1 MKTDKKKFNI
11 AVRRPFGPSIAKV
24 IIPEDLISSIND
36 YIDKVIKDEK
46 KVNTLDYGNQ
56 LAGNVKQ
63 EFKLEKE
70 FMKECGWSNFLIEGC
85 AAWMLQ
91 SEKKQITKMQIINS
105 WIVRQFE
112 NDYNPLHVH
121 GGHIS
126 GVGYLKVPSNF
137 GEYSQK
143 TKTENY
149 NGALSLVHGS
159 RMFNSPATF
168 NVKPKVGD
176 FYFFPNYLMHV
187 VYPFSNS
194 NEERRSISFNAFI
207 DEKIYNPYGRN

>member
-1 MKTDKKKFNI
+1 MKTVKKKFNI

-24 IIPEDLISSIND
+24 IIPEDLISSLND
-36 YIDKVIKDEK
+36 YIDKVIKDKK
-46 KVNTLDYGNQ
+46 KVNTLDYGSQ

-137 GEYSQK
+137 VEYSQK
-143 TKTENY
+143 N
-149 NGALSLVHGS
+149 
-159 RMFNSPATF
+159 
-168 NVKPKVGD
+168 
-176 FYFFPNYLMHV
+176 
-187 VYPFSNS
+187 
-194 NEERRSISFNAFI
+194 
-207 DEKIYNPYGRN
+207 

>member
-1 MKTDKKKFNI
+1 MKI
-11 AVRRPFGPSIAKV
+11 LAPFGPKIAKFKISKS
-24 IIPEDLISSIND
+24 IIKRMNDEVEKISRNRRLEKKYNYSKKLVGHVSKEIELSKNFINKNLKKIISSSVKNF
-36 YIDKVIKDEK
+36 IKK
-46 KVNTLDYGNQ
+46 TCGKNTSKIKIKNLWVVSQYSS
-56 LAGNVKQ
+56 
-63 EFKLEKE
+63 EF
-70 FMKECGWSNFLIEGC
+70 
-85 AAWMLQ
+85 
-91 SEKKQITKMQIINS
+91 
-105 WIVRQFE
+105 
-112 NDYNPLHVH
+112 NPVH
-121 GGHIS
+121 YHSGHIS

-194 NEERRSISFNAFI
+194 NDERRSISFNAFI
-207 DEKIYNPYGRN
+207 DEKIYNPYDRN